1 MSKNAVSVVITML
14 GVIFAIAGFFLLKNF
29 TDMPSLPYPYVLIGI
44 GCGAFGHGFGN
55 IISNKAIKNHPD
67 LIKMKKIEMNDERNQ
82 TISHKAKAKA
92 YDCMIFVY
100 GALILAFALMNVSL
114 PIILLMVFAYLFV
127 SGYGLFYRFKYDK
140 EL

>member
-1 MSKNAVSVVITML
+1 MSKNAMSIVITML
-14 GVIFAIAGFFLLKNF
+14 GVLCAIAGFFLLKNF

-44 GCGAFGHGFGN
+44 GCGAFGHGFGS
-55 IISNKAIKNHPD
+55 IISYKAIKNHPD
-67 LIKMKKIEMNDERNQ
+67 LIKKKEVEINDERNQ
-82 TISHKAKAKA
+82 TISNKAKAKA

-100 GALILAFALMNVSL
+100 GALILAFTLMNVSL

-127 SGYGLFYRFKYDK
+127 SGYGIFYRFKYDK